1 MQVYFSVA
9 GKQENN
15 RGPLIVKKKE
25 QVSIRERVGGKKGK
39 RKSAPGL
46 PDWSPTSVLPWLD
59 AA

>member
-1 MQVYFSVA
+1 MKRKLIA
-9 GKQENN
+9 LGIG
-15 RGPLIVKKKE
+15 RGGIE
-25 QVSIRERVGGKKGK
+25 EDQKGK